1 MRYNTPNTPMDQLRD
16 FVKRG
21 GAPVTMTILAV
32 NIVTFLAAFFS
43 PSLMLPFL
51 VNEVAFSVGSVLHA
65 PWTLVTYPLVSIPP
79 FSFWMI
85 LNWLFLWL
93 TGSSLERGWGST
105 RYGVFF
111 LGVTAASSLS
121 LLVGGLLLHMGAP
134 PLSDVFLPLTGLI
147 VAFCMLNPEQSVT
160 VYFFPVKAKY
170 LAIGVT
176 VWTYLNYGTVLKP
189 TLALFALGGIL
200 AAYLYVRFARPWD
213 TIGYYSAPRQAFRGP
228 DLSEPRS
235 GTAKSRPTFRTTLDG
250 SPQKRGVFDV
260 RGRVRDWRD
269 RRRLEKLWKN
279 SGLSGSEPEWR
290 DDEKRRR

>member
-1 MRYNTPNTPMDQLRD
+1 MAL
-16 FVKRG
+16 
-21 GAPVTMTILAV
+21 LAV

-43 PSLMLPFL
+43 PSLVVPFL
-51 VNEVAFSVGSVLHA
+51 VNEVAFSVANVFHA

-93 TGSSLERGWGST
+93 TGSSLERSWGSS
-105 RYGVFF
+105 RYGIFF
-111 LGVTAASSLS
+111 LGVTAFSALS
-121 LLVGGLLLHMGAP
+121 LLAGGLLLHLNTP

-147 VAFCMLNPEQSVT
+147 VAFCMLNAEQQVQLF
-160 VYFFPVKAKY
+160 FFPIKAKY

-176 VWTYLNYGTVLKP
+176 VWTYLNYGSIFGPMLG
-189 TLALFALGGIL
+189 LFALGGIL

-228 DLSEPRS
+228 DLGEPRS
-235 GTAKSRPTFRTTLDG
+235 GATKSRPTFRTTLDG

-260 RGRVRDWRD
+260 RGRWRDWQD

-279 SGLSGSEPEWR
+279 SGLSDSEPEWR

>member
-1 MRYNTPNTPMDQLRD
+1 
-16 FVKRG
+16 
-21 GAPVTMTILAV
+21 MTLALLAV

-43 PSLMLPFL
+43 PSQVVPFL
-51 VNEVAFSVGSVLHA
+51 VNDVAFSVPNVFHA
-65 PWTLVTYPLVSIPP
+65 PWTLVTYPLVSVPP
-79 FSFWMI
+79 FSFWLI

-93 TGSSLERGWGST
+93 TGSSLERSWGST
-105 RYGVFF
+105 RYGIFF
-111 LGVTAASSLS
+111 AGVTAFSALS
-121 LLVGGLLLHMGAP
+121 LLLGGLLLRTGTP

-147 VAFCMLNPEQSVT
+147 VAFCMLNPEQQIT

-176 VWTYLNYGTVLKP
+176 VWTYLNYGSSLGPK
-189 TLALFALGGIL
+189 LGLFALGGIL

-213 TIGYYSAPRQAFRGP
+213 KIGYYSAPRPAFRGP
-228 DLSEPRS
+228 DLGETRS
-235 GTAKSRPTFRTTLDG
+235 SGAGTRPTFRTTLDG

-260 RGRVRDWRD
+260 RGRFRDWQD